1 MVVKVFNFML
11 RTLGWPILFL
21 ISWAWPDNYERC
33 DKCGKILNKKKEEDF
48 FVEDNGSH
56 VFCGKH
62 YMEYE
67 EERAE

>member
-1 MVVKVFNFML
+1 MVVKVFDFIF
-11 RTLGWPILFL
+11 RVLG
-21 ISWAWPDNYERC
+21 WPDNYERC

-48 FVEDNGSH
+48 FVEDNGTH